1 MGWEHFLREEPLSIA
16 TWEPFISK
24 SISTGLWE
32 LGAEQLQW
40 SNVGR
45 NLGLAAQRQPEGTRV
60 WPRPKLGGVCKME
73 ARFIIEA
80 PLLPHTCEER
90 ALGLTTATSF
100 SASSLWA
107 GLHLCNYWEQA
118 SSCPKH
124 GGRAEAKPC
133 LVTL

>member
-1 MGWEHFLREEPLSIA
+1 MGWEHFLKEEPLSIA

-73 ARFIIEA
+73 ARFIIDA
-80 PLLPHTCEER
+80 PLLPHTCVWPHHSH
-90 ALGLTTATSF
+90 LLLSKLTV
-100 SASSLWA
+100 
-107 GLHLCNYWEQA
+107 
-118 SSCPKH
+118 
-124 GGRAEAKPC
+124 GRAPPLQLLGTSKQLPK
-133 LVTL
+133 TWRQG